1 MKVVE
6 KNNAQA
12 IHPALVIVHFSLW
25 KKFLF
30 FSVLSVFCK
39 LVMSLPNTPK
49 LKCFKTAA
57 IGKGDTSFLLTMISD
72 RQDGKNLME
81 ALNYYSEWPVSRT
94 VGSVKLYIT
103 CYLNDLYIA
112 SSVAVWEEISDS
124 SVRSVIAT

>member
-1 MKVVE
+1 M
-6 KNNAQA
+6 
-12 IHPALVIVHFSLW
+12 VIVHFSLW

-39 LVMSLPNTPK
+39 LVMFLPNTPK
-49 LKCFKTAA
+49 LKCFKTTA

-81 ALNYYSEWPVSRT
+81 TLNYYSEWPVSRT
-94 VGSVKLYIT
+94 VGSVKLDIT
-103 CYLNDLYIA
+103 CYLNDLNIA